1 MPLLRTLVLLLVA
14 GQLAACVGPFR
25 DRSLVYRD
33 AADAPVLAL
42 PEGQETRPVRPLFPV
57 PPETGPR
64 EWPKK
69 FEVPRPRPLPAD
81 VVSQAPVP
89 EAPAGQAGRPV
100 LTQDGN
106 GYPVLSIQ
114 GDFNAVWDGLDQSL
128 RAAGVKVEDRDQ
140 RLSLYYVRLT
150 DADGRQSTYQLRV
163 TRGQTAFVLAL
174 QKDDDTLAPQAMTRT
189 LFESIAN
196 RWP

>member
-1 MPLLRTLVLLLVA
+1 MRQIFVLLIAASL
-14 GQLAACVGPFR
+14 LTACVGPFR
-25 DRSLVYRD
+25 DRSLAYRE
-33 AADAPVLAL
+33 AADLPPLAL

-57 PPETGPR
+57 PPETAPA

-81 VVSQAPVP
+81 TASASPQSAQPSLP
-89 EAPAGQAGRPV
+89 GGKPV
-100 LTQDGN
+100 LSQDGN
-106 GYPVLSIQ
+106 GYPVLSIY
-114 GDFNAVWDGLDQSL
+114 GDFNTVWDGLDQAL

-140 RLSLYYVRLT
+140 RLSLYYLRLA
-150 DADGRQSTYQLRV
+150 DAAGKQATYQLRV
-163 TRGQTAFVLAL
+163 TRGQTAYVLAL

-189 LFESIAN
+189 LFESIAS